1 MGMLLVMNN
10 ECIVIEKMF
19 SVQNK
24 EGVRVPFILNE
35 AQRFFDNFDN
45 PDGKAR
51 ILVAKARQKGF
62 SSAILAKLAVRC
74 LGKEGTRAVCV
85 SHESHAT
92 QKLLDKVD
100 YYLRYIK
107 GPKPIFGRHSRS
119 EMFFPKMESSF
130 YIGTAGAKAFGRGD
144 TITDL
149 HCSEYAFW
157 DNPQVHFAG
166 LFQAVPNTGRIYIES
181 TGNGRNNDFYFLWK
195 NADNMGYTRMFY
207 PWYAD
212 REYSLELP
220 IEKLRWKPDT
230 PKYNNYLLEVQQRL
244 IGWYKDKE
252 IPKDLVDKQMWWY
265 EVKLRE
271 LREDI
276 ALMQQEYPSEP
287 EECFQSTGG
296 SVYPNVEHTFHK
308 AWKHTT
314 FEGFYV
320 MHLEG
325 HPKSGFNY
333 VIGGDPSGGT
343 GNDDA
348 AMQVFCVET
357 FEQVFEFF
365 NNRVNPYLYAKLICK
380 LGELYN
386 KAFLVIEANNHGAAV
401 IPYVKEH
408 YSPER
413 LYKRKYGTATTPPS
427 YGWNNTQITKHA
439 IVGLSQEMLNEVTL
453 YGSQT
458 VIEMKSFEEN
468 EEGKM
473 SGSSDNLVIATNLAM
488 LGLKKFEYLRE
499 NYKKPR
505 IEPRPKEMK
514 KFVRTFEAI
523 LGGIKKNSGGT
534 GHLAQVD
541 KNYLH

>member
-1 MGMLLVMNN
+1 MNS
-10 ECIVIEKMF
+10 ECVVIEKMF

-24 EGVRVPFILNE
+24 EGAKVPFVLNK

-45 PDGKAR
+45 PTSKTR

-62 SSAILAKLAVRC
+62 SSAILAKFAVRC
-74 LGKEGTRAVCV
+74 LGRGGSRAVCV

-100 YYLRYIK
+100 YYLRHIK

-157 DNPQVHFAG
+157 ESPQMHFAG
-166 LFQAVPNTGRIYIES
+166 LFQAVPGSGRIYIES

-212 REYSLELP
+212 EEYSLELP
-220 IEKLRWKPDT
+220 IEKLHWKPDT
-230 PKYNNYLLEVQQRL
+230 PRYNSYLMEVQHRL
-244 IGWYKDKE
+244 EEWYKGKE
-252 IPKDLVDKQMWWY
+252 IPKDLIDKQMWWY

-296 SVYPNVEHTFHK
+296 SIYPNVELTFNK
-308 AWKHTT
+308 DWKHTS
-314 FEGFYV
+314 FEGLYA

-325 HPKSGFNY
+325 HPKAGYTY
-333 VIGGDPSGGT
+333 VVGGDPSGGT

-365 NNRVNPYLYAKLICK
+365 NNRVNPYVYGQLICK

-408 YSPER
+408 YSTER

-427 YGWNNTQITKHA
+427 YGWNNSQITKHA
-439 IVGLSQEMLNEVTL
+439 MVGLSQEMLGDIKL

-458 VIEMKSFEEN
+458 VTEMKSFEED
-468 EEGKM
+468 EDGKM
-473 SGSSDNLVIATNLAM
+473 AGSSDNLVIATGLAM
-488 LGLKKFEYLRE
+488 LGLKKFEYLRKE
-499 NYKKPR
+499 FVKPR
-505 IEPRPKEMK
+505 VEVKVKEPK
-514 KFVRTFEAI
+514 KFFVTFEAI
-523 LGGIKKNSGGT
+523 MAGVKKKPKNN
-534 GHLAQVD
+534 HIAQVN
-541 KNYLH
+541 KNCPY